1 MKTLHQY
8 LVRQTLATVAMTV
21 GVFTGLLLLGNVL
34 REVTLLLLNEQVR
47 ALTVFK
53 ALGLLVPYVLVFALP
68 MGLLTAM
75 LLTFGRLSAEQ
86 ELNAMRGGGISVV
99 SLITPIL
106 LLAVGFSCLSAF
118 INLYL
123 APRCRM
129 AYKDMLADLR
139 QIRPATVLTAGRF
152 VKDIP
157 GYILYVGKIKDA
169 EMHDVLISK
178 VDKEGEVTTILQ
190 AARGVVAPAP
200 DTNQFILRLFEAR
213 GSTLEK
219 GVLQAMPFYAGEA
232 EFILELP
239 TQRARPI
246 KLNEM
251 TFFDLLE
258 ERRRVEQLLGGGT
271 GPELRPLPAQ
281 ARDKVLSPLKVQL
294 HHQVAFSFAC
304 LGFTLIGI
312 PLGIRSHRKETS
324 VGVAVAL
331 ILVLIYYSFF
341 IMADALATRAQLHPW
356 LFCWIPN
363 FLFQGAGMALLW
375 RVNRQ

>member
-1 MKTLHQY
+1 MRTLHQY
-8 LVRQTLATVAMTV
+8 LVRQTLATVVMTV
-21 GVFTGLLLLGNVL
+21 GVFTGILLLGNVL

-47 ALTVFK
+47 AVTVFK

-86 ELNAMRGGGISVV
+86 ELNAMRGGGVSVV
-99 SLITPIL
+99 SLVTPVL
-106 LLAVGFSCLSAF
+106 LMAVGFSCLSGF

-123 APRCRM
+123 APSCRM
-129 AYKDMLADLR
+129 AYKDMLAELR
-139 QIRPATVLTAGRF
+139 QVRPATVLTAGRF

-157 GYILYVGKIKDA
+157 GYIIYVSKVTDA
-169 EMHDVLISK
+169 QMHDVLISK

-190 AARGVVAPAP
+190 AARGVVEPGP
-200 DTNQFILRLFEAR
+200 ETNQFVLRLFEAR

-232 EFILELP
+232 EFILDLP
-239 TQRARPI
+239 KQRARSI

-258 ERRRVEQLLGGGT
+258 ERRRVEQLMGGALGL
-271 GPELRPLPAQ
+271 EARLLPAG
-281 ARDKVLSPLKVQL
+281 ARDKVLAPLKVQL

-331 ILVLIYYSFF
+331 VLVLVYYSFF
-341 IMADALATRAQLHPW
+341 ILADALATRAQWHPW

-363 FLFQGAGMALLW
+363 FLFQGMGMWLLW

>member
-1 MKTLHQY
+1 MKTLHHY
-8 LVRQTLATVAMTV
+8 LVRQTLATVVMTV
-21 GVFTGLLLLGNVL
+21 GVFTGILLLGNVL

-47 ALTVFK
+47 AMMVFK
-53 ALGLLVPYVLVFALP
+53 ALILLVPYVLVFALP

-99 SLITPIL
+99 ALISPVL
-106 LLAVGFSCLSAF
+106 LLAVGFCCLSAF

-129 AYKDMLADLR
+129 AYKDMLAELR
-139 QIRPATVLTAGRF
+139 QVRPATILTAGRF

-157 GYILYVGKIKDA
+157 GYIIYVSKVKDA

-190 AARGVVAPAP
+190 AARGVVAPGP
-200 DTNQFILRLFEAR
+200 DTNQMVLRLFEAR

-232 EFILELP
+232 EFILDLP
-239 TQRARPI
+239 KQRARSI

-258 ERRRVEQLLGGGT
+258 ERRRVEQILGT
-271 GPELRPLPAQ
+271 GSGGAGKGLPPDIRQ
-281 ARDKVLSPLKVQL
+281 KVLSPLIVQL
-294 HHQVAFSFAC
+294 HHQAAFSFAC

-331 ILVLIYYSFF
+331 VLVLVYYSFF
-341 IMADALATRAQLHPW
+341 IMADALATKAQLQPW
-356 LFCWIPN
+356 LLCWVPN
-363 FLFQGAGMALLW
+363 FIFQGTGMLLLW
-375 RVNRQ
+375 RANRQ

>member
-1 MKTLHQY
+1 LHQY
-8 LVRQTLATVAMTV
+8 LVRQTLATVVMTV
-21 GVFTGLLLLGNVL
+21 GVFTGILLLGNVL

-86 ELNAMRGGGISVV
+86 ELNAMRGGGVSVV
-99 SLITPIL
+99 SLVTPVL
-106 LLAVGFSCLSAF
+106 LMAVGFSCLSGF

-129 AYKDMLADLR
+129 AYKDMLAELR
-139 QIRPATVLTAGRF
+139 QVRPATVLTAGRF

-157 GYILYVGKIKDA
+157 GYIIYVSKVSDA
-169 EMHDVLISK
+169 QMHDVLISK

-190 AARGVVAPAP
+190 AARGVVEPGP
-200 DTNQFILRLFEAR
+200 ETNQFVLRLFEAR

-232 EFILELP
+232 EFILDLP
-239 TQRARPI
+239 KQRARSI

-258 ERRRVEQLLGGGT
+258 ERRRVEQLLGGALGL
-271 GPELRPLPAQ
+271 EAKLLPAG

-331 ILVLIYYSFF
+331 VLVLVYYSFF
-341 IMADALATRAQLHPW
+341 ILADALATRAQWHPW

-363 FLFQGAGMALLW
+363 FLFQGMGMWLLW